1 MPPTAQMF
9 KLISDWRK
17 QRIETEIENAFY
29 QKEPNQVGLTYS
41 ESCQHIHIGSI
52 V

>member
-17 QRIETEIENAFY
+17 QRIETMSLRMHFIKKSQIN
-29 QKEPNQVGLTYS
+29 
-41 ESCQHIHIGSI
+41 
-52 V
+52 